1 MKKFATIVG
10 MIEVFL
16 MLVSLTALAQEQ
28 EPDSQDKK
36 QKIMVCYQ
44 GKTMIVSEKK
54 AEKFL
59 QLGGVYGACAD
70 DPATT
75 SSQQP
80 GQAQKPAKD
89 DKQAGQAQKPDKDDK
104 QAGQAQ
110 KPAKDNKQ
118 AGQAQKPAKDN
129 KQAGQAQ
136 KPAKDNKQA
145 GQSQEDRDTDETN
158 GQGQGQPKVTI
169 CHKGKNT
176 ITIAEPALSA
186 HLAHGDMRGA
196 CTGNG
201 QQSEENMLPNKNT
214 EDTNRS
220 QTNTPPSGKKQ
231 TNDGKNRDS
240 GKNTGKKGGKKDKG
254 NK

>member
-110 KPAKDNKQ
+110 KPAKD
-118 AGQAQKPAKDN
+118 D
-129 KQAGQAQ
+129 
-136 KPAKDNKQA
+136 KQA

-158 GQGQGQPKVTI
+158 GQGQGQPKITI

-240 GKNTGKKGGKKDKG
+240 GKNTEKKGGKKDKG